1 SVLGGVAEGVDFAAR
16 AARHPAESVLGSPLV
31 GAPRIWNALPAAAP
45 QLVVGASEPTPDRPN
60 LLRDQPDV
68 LLANT
73 INVLATGLFLSRL
86 VAPKAENAFAIAT
99 LSTAVP
105 AAGLIAYN
113 VHRRRPV
120 VESIGPA
127 LWIAFA
133 GMDVTLDYITKTNF
147 RKPPRWGILG
157 PFLALF
163 YGSTITMWASTYRH
177 GPAPYA
183 VTTATYAVMATT
195 SLIARVRERPGD

>member
-1 SVLGGVAEGVDFAAR
+1 MR
-16 AARHPAESVLGSPLV
+16 TR
-31 GAPRIWNALPAAAP
+31 LPVAAP
-45 QLVVGASEPTPDRPN
+45 QLQPGAQMVNERPR

-73 INVLATGLFLSRL
+73 INLVTTGLFLSRL
-86 VAPKAENAFAIAT
+86 YAPKASNALGIVT

-113 VHRRRPV
+113 IHRKRPV

-133 GMDVTLDYITKTNF
+133 GMDLTLDYITKTNF

-177 GPAPYA
+177 GPVPYA
-183 VTTATYAVMATT
+183 ITTGTYILMATT
-195 SLIARVRERPGD
+195 SLVARVREARD